1 MLLAQITPAALI
13 DRTPATRVTWHDLQ
27 QPLLPLPQ
35 QRVTIEQLPDNG
47 ATPYDTTA
55 PATTTRLQQPAAYLP
70 PPPWTPYD
78 IASVSGTAITTSSAA
93 FNNPAN
99 SDRAT
104 ALAARI
110 HSLESELQRSRDY
123 YSST

>member
-1 MLLAQITPAALI
+1 MLLAQNTPAALI
-13 DRTPATRVTWHDLQ
+13 DLTPAPRVTWHDLQ
-27 QPLLPLPQ
+27 QPLLPLPP
-35 QRVTIEQLPDNG
+35 QRVTIEQLPDNE
-47 ATPYDTTA
+47 ATLDTTA
-55 PATTTRLQQPAAYLP
+55 PATTTLFQQPAAYLP

-93 FNNPAN
+93 FNNPAT

-104 ALAARI
+104 ALAAHI

>member
-13 DRTPATRVTWHDLQ
+13 DLTPAPRVTWHDLQ

-47 ATPYDTTA
+47 ATIDTTA
-55 PATTTRLQQPAAYLP
+55 LAPTTRLQQPAAYLP

-78 IASVSGTAITTSSAA
+78 IASVRGTAITTSSAA
-93 FNNPAN
+93 FNNPAT

-104 ALAARI
+104 ELAARI
-110 HSLESELQRSRDY
+110 HSLETELQRSRDY
-123 YSST
+123 YSSS

>member
-1 MLLAQITPAALI
+1 MLLAQITPAASI
-13 DRTPATRVTWHDLQ
+13 DLTPAPRVTWHDLQ

-47 ATPYDTTA
+47 ATLDTSA

-78 IASVSGTAITTSSAA
+78 IASVRGTAITTSSAA
-93 FNNPAN
+93 FNNPAT

-104 ALAARI
+104 ELAARI
-110 HSLESELQRSRDY
+110 HSLETELQRSRDY
-123 YSST
+123 YSPS